1 MLPFK
6 SSRTCFI
13 EMLIHFCHKRDICCC
28 HIHGIGSKTRDWHWN
43 TYHLMVITI
52 LFIYFSNIN
61 RSISIKKQRRPT
73 KAAADLRSTTI
84 AAWWDIILFLVLD
97 LKARIVLL
105 NFRPNLTWH
114 CAGKTHTERSF
125 IFEFFHPAD
134 FKPVA
139 LNDRLNTCCSLML
152 IPMFCFMYKHTK
164 KLST

>member
-43 TYHLMVITI
+43 TYHLMIITI

-61 RSISIKKQRRPT
+61 RSIGIKKQRRPT
-73 KAAADLRSTTI
+73 KAAADLRSATI

-97 LKARIVLL
+97 LKARIFCSILRQILLGIVL
-105 NFRPNLTWH
+105 
-114 CAGKTHTERSF
+114 E
-125 IFEFFHPAD
+125 
-134 FKPVA
+134 
-139 LNDRLNTCCSLML
+139 
-152 IPMFCFMYKHTK
+152 KHTQRGVSS
-164 KLST
+164 LNSSIRLISSLLPSMIGWTHAAVWC